1 MMGLLIY
8 FIAVFGLA
16 AIVFSIEKASVQYL
30 SAIAFCVVQ
39 LVFNYF
45 LFTEKDFFTG
55 IFFRPDALSLI
66 FISVLTITG
75 IATIINSFVYFSK
88 RQERLKRRS
97 IYLASLFL
105 LFACMTGA
113 FLSDNINILWILAEA
128 TTLCISMLIYH
139 ERTEEALE
147 ATWKYFFV
155 STVGLSFSFIGILLL
170 NAATNVSGFSS
181 LTFSSLMS
189 EQVQITNEFLF
200 QISFMLIVI
209 GFSVK
214 MGVFPLHTVCIDAH
228 SVAPG
233 PVSAIISTSLMN
245 VGFVSVFRFYQLFV
259 HTSLY
264 GWMSHVMLIIGVLSL
279 LVATIY
285 MLKVDNYK
293 RLIAYS
299 SIEHMGLIT
308 IGIAVGGIA
317 YFAVILHL
325 IIHSFTKASIF
336 YQTSQFVRVFKTKHI
351 DGTGGYFRISPSGG
365 VLVILLFLVIMGIPP
380 SGLFFTKLMIFQS
393 MIANGYLW
401 LVCIMLLLLVF
412 ILWAFGKNIFHILFL
427 KEPLAVQESKP
438 KVNFWE
444 NIPQY
449 ALLLTALYIGL
460 NPPIALINIINEA
473 IQYLPK

>member
-1 MMGLLIY
+1 
-8 FIAVFGLA
+8 
-16 AIVFSIEKASVQYL
+16 
-30 SAIAFCVVQ
+30 
-39 LVFNYF
+39 
-45 LFTEKDFFTG
+45 
-55 IFFRPDALSLI
+55 
-66 FISVLTITG
+66 
-75 IATIINSFVYFSK
+75 
-88 RQERLKRRS
+88 
-97 IYLASLFL
+97 
-105 LFACMTGA
+105 
-113 FLSDNINILWILAEA
+113 
-128 TTLCISMLIYH
+128 
-139 ERTEEALE
+139 
-147 ATWKYFFV
+147 
-155 STVGLSFSFIGILLL
+155 
-170 NAATNVSGFSS
+170 
-181 LTFSSLMS
+181 
-189 EQVQITNEFLF
+189 
-200 QISFMLIVI
+200 
-209 GFSVK
+209 

-259 HTSLY
+259 HTTLF

-336 YQTSQFVRVFKTKHI
+336 YQTSQFVRIFKTKHI
-351 DGTGGYFRISPSGG
+351 DSTGGYFGISPSGG
-365 VLVILLFLVIMGIPP
+365 VLIILLFLVIMGIPP

-427 KEPLAVQESKP
+427 KEPLSVQESKP
-438 KVNFWE
+438 KVSFWE

-449 ALLLTALYIGL
+449 ALLIIALYIGL
-460 NPPIALINIINEA
+460 NPPDALINIINEA
-473 IQYLPK
+473 IRYLPK

>member
-1 MMGLLIY
+1 MGLLIY
-8 FIAVFGLA
+8 IIAVFGLA
-16 AIVFSIEKASVQYL
+16 TFVFFVRKQTAQYIAASV
-30 SAIAFCVVQ
+30 FCVVQ
-39 LVFNYF
+39 LTFNYLLIVRKD
-45 LFTEKDFFTG
+45 LFNE
-55 IFFRPDALSLI
+55 IFFRVDALSII
-66 FISVLTITG
+66 FISVLSITSVT
-75 IATIINSFVYFSK
+75 TIINSFVYFNH
-88 RQERLKRRS
+88 RRENYFRRG
-97 IYLASLFL
+97 IYLASLFM
-105 LFACMTGA
+105 LFACMCGA

-139 ERTEEALE
+139 ERNEEALE

-155 STVGLSFSFIGILLL
+155 STIGLSFSFIGILLL

-189 EQVQITNEFLF
+189 EKILITNQFLF
-200 QISFMLIVI
+200 QVSFLLIVI

-245 VGFVSVFRFYQLFV
+245 VGFVSVFRFYQLFA
-259 HTSLY
+259 HTSLSN
-264 GWMSHVMLIIGVLSL
+264 WMSHVMLIIGVLSL
-279 LVATIY
+279 LVATVY

-325 IIHSFTKASIF
+325 IIHSFTKAGLF
-336 YQTSQFVRVFKTKHI
+336 YQTSQFVRIFKSKHI
-351 DGTGGYFRISPSGG
+351 EDTGGYFKISPSGG
-365 VLVILLFLVIMGIPP
+365 ILMLFLFLVIMGIPP

-393 MIANGYLW
+393 LINSGYLW
-401 LVCIMLLLLVF
+401 LLIIMLLLLVF

-427 KEPLAVQESKP
+427 KVPPAVQECKP
-438 KVNFWE
+438 KVSFWE

-449 ALLLTALYIGL
+449 FLLILGLFIGL
-460 NPPIALINIINEA
+460 NPPVFLVNIINEA
-473 IQYLPK
+473 VQYLIK

>member
-1 MMGLLIY
+1 MYLLIY
-8 FIAVFGLA
+8 FIAVFGLGA
-16 AIVFSIEKASVQYL
+16 FVFLIRKPALQYL
-30 SAIAFCVVQ
+30 AVTAFCVVQ
-39 LVFNYF
+39 ILFNYL
-45 LFTEKDFFTG
+45 LFAEKDMFSG

-75 IATIINSFVYFSK
+75 ITTIINSFVYFNHRLE
-88 RQERLKRRS
+88 RQQRRS

-105 LFACMTGA
+105 LFGCMTGA

-128 TTLCISMLIYH
+128 TTLCISLLIYH

-155 STVGLSFSFIGILLL
+155 STIGLSFSFIGILLL

-181 LTFSSLMS
+181 LTFSSLIS
-189 EQVQITNEFLF
+189 EKILITNQFLF
-200 QISFMLIVI
+200 QVSFLLIVI

-245 VGFVSVFRFYQLFV
+245 VGFVSVFRFYQLFA

-264 GWMSHVMLIIGVLSL
+264 NWMSHVMLIIGVLTL
-279 LVATIY
+279 LVATVY

-325 IIHSFTKASIF
+325 IIHSFTKAGLF
-336 YQTSQFVRVFKTKHI
+336 YQTSQLVRVFKTKHI
-351 DGTGGYFRISPSGG
+351 GETGGYFGITPSGG
-365 VLVILLFLVIMGIPP
+365 MLILFLFLVIMGIPP

-393 MIANGYLW
+393 LIAGGYLW
-401 LVCIMLLLLVF
+401 LVITMLVLLAF
-412 ILWAFGKNIFHILFL
+412 ILWAFGKSIFQILFL
-427 KEPLAVQESKP
+427 KAPQALIENKP
-438 KVNFWE
+438 KINIWE
-444 NIPQY
+444 NVPQY
-449 ALLLTALYIGL
+449 VLLVTALYIGL
-460 NPPIALINIINEA
+460 NPPDALTALIKEA
-473 IQYLPK
+473 IQYLIK

>member
-1 MMGLLIY
+1 MGLLIY

-16 AIVFSIEKASVQYL
+16 AFVFSIRKNFAQYL
-30 SAIAFCVVQ
+30 AAMTFCTMQ
-39 LVFNYF
+39 LIFNYF
-45 LFTEKDFFTG
+45 LFTEKDFFSG
-55 IFFRPDALSLI
+55 IFFRTDALSLI

-75 IATIINSFVYFSK
+75 ITTIINSFVYFSH
-88 RQERLKRRS
+88 RQERLQRRS

-105 LFACMTGA
+105 LFGCMTGA

-128 TTLCISMLIYH
+128 TTLCISLLIYH

-155 STVGLSFSFIGILLL
+155 STIGLSFSFIGILLL

-181 LTFSSLMS
+181 LTFSSLIS
-189 EQVQITNEFLF
+189 EKILITNQFLF
-200 QISFMLIVI
+200 QVSFLLIVI

-245 VGFVSVFRFYQLFV
+245 VGFVSVFRFYQLFA
-259 HTSLY
+259 HTTLY
-264 GWMSHVMLIIGVLSL
+264 SWMSHVMLIIGILSL
-279 LVATIY
+279 IVATVY

-299 SIEHMGLIT
+299 SIEHMGLIS
-308 IGIAVGGIA
+308 IGIAIGGIA

-325 IIHSFTKASIF
+325 IIHSFTKASLF
-336 YQTSQFVRVFKTKHI
+336 YQTSQFVRVFKSKHI
-351 DGTGGYFRISPSGG
+351 PDTGGYFGISPSGG
-365 VLVILLFLVIMGIPP
+365 VLVLFLFLIIMGIPP

-393 MIANGYLW
+393 LIAGGYLW
-401 LVCIMLLLLVF
+401 LLIIMLVLLVF

-427 KEPLAVQESKP
+427 KVPQALQECKP
-438 KVNFWE
+438 KVSFWE

-449 ALLLTALYIGL
+449 FLLTIALYIGL
-460 NPPIALINIINEA
+460 NPPVALIDLINEA
-473 IQYLPK
+473 IQYLI